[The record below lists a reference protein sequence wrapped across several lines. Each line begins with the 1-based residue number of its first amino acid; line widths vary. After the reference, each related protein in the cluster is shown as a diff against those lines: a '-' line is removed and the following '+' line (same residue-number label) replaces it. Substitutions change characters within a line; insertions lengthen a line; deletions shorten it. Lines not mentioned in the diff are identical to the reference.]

1 MCVARC
7 VARCAAIA
15 LAASTQIRKGKGET
29 NVKAARWWKCMLQK
43 QKGALKSLTAGN
55 KREGDSG
62 HTQGKRFIVRCAA
75 HANVWVD
82 YGEQR
87 DWSDAICGQGEEFLV
102 RATEPKNIWI
112 PAGVSFGN

>member
-1 MCVARC
+1 MSVE
-7 VARCAAIA
+7 
-15 LAASTQIRKGKGET
+15 S
-29 NVKAARWWKCMLQK
+29 VKR
-43 QKGALKSLTAGN
+43 T
-55 KREGDSG
+55 
-62 HTQGKRFIVRCAA
+62 
-75 HANVWVD
+75 WVD

>member
-1 MCVARC
+1 VVLWQRC
-7 VARCAAIA
+7 RLPGAKLCSP
-15 LAASTQIRKGKGET
+15 ASFCIYSFSLLQYIEHMSVES
-29 NVKAARWWKCMLQK
+29 VKR
-43 QKGALKSLTAGN
+43 T
-55 KREGDSG
+55 
-62 HTQGKRFIVRCAA
+62 
-75 HANVWVD
+75 WVD